1 MIERHYS
8 PGELARLLGVSRVTI
23 YNRIQDGD
31 LEAVAFG
38 DRWLVPESAVQR
50 VLDRGRRGS
59 APTRRGPRPAFA

>member
-8 PGELARLLGVSRVTI
+8 PGELARLLSVDRKTI
-23 YNRIQDGD
+23 YNRIQEGD

-50 VLDRGRRGS
+50 ALDRGRRGS